1 MEYLIGGI
9 IGFLIGLVIGIFL
22 VCICVANGRDER
34 VDMKLEPS
42 KEFKTE
48 MGCFITHDQ
57 AEEIDKLYLEKCKKL
72 SEIEKV
78 AKLQGITI
86 KEEPFVNPTPFVEP
100 TKILMNGGME
110 SKEYAESLREKY
122 NSCVKALKTI
132 IEILED

>member
-1 MEYLIGGI
+1 MEYLIGVI

-57 AEEIDKLYLEKCKKL
+57 AKEIDKLYLEKCKKL

-78 AKLQGITI
+78 VG
-86 KEEPFVNPTPFVEP
+86 
-100 TKILMNGGME
+100 
-110 SKEYAESLREKY
+110 
-122 NSCVKALKTI
+122 KTI
-132 IEILED
+132 SEMEANHKHFQKNGTPIERLEIIKNDLDLSMEAFKEINKILED